1 MIKLFTDTTANL
13 TKELVEKHNIGLVS
27 LAYTLDG
34 VESACGTGPD
44 FDGKAF
50 YGAMRNGA
58 EAKTSMVSVG
68 EFVDAFEPYVKNG
81 DSIIFFG
88 ISSGISGTINSAE
101 IAADELR
108 DRYPSA
114 KIAVIDT
121 IAAGLGEGFQVLGAA
136 ELIEKGE
143 PFLKI
148 VKICELRRKN
158 MCQFFT
164 VDDLKYLR
172 KGGRIAAAA
181 AAVGTVLNIKP
192 ILIGSDD
199 GHIVS
204 CGKVRGSMKSL
215 IAIADKYSELVLDK
229 TARVGITHAD
239 NPAAAEALERL
250 VRERGFDGELI
261 VADFEPVCG
270 SHVGPGSV
278 ALFFMGEHK

>member
-13 TKELVEKHNIGLVS
+13 TRELVERYDIGLVS
-27 LAYTLDG
+27 LSYTLDG
-34 VESACGTGPD
+34 RETACGAGPD
-44 FDGKAF
+44 FNGREF
-50 YGAMRNGA
+50 YEAMRNGA
-58 EAKTSMVSVG
+58 EAKTSMASVSS
-68 EFVDAFEPYVKNG
+68 FVDAFEPYVKNG
-81 DSIIFFG
+81 DSVIFFG
-88 ISSGISGTINSAE
+88 ISSGISGTVHSAE
-101 IAADELR
+101 LAAEELTEK
-108 DRYPSA
+108 YHSA
-114 KIAVIDT
+114 KLAVIDT
-121 IAAGLGEGFQVLGAA
+121 LAAGLGEGFQVLEAA

-148 VKICELRRKN
+148 VKRCELRRKN

-172 KGGRIAAAA
+172 KGGRISAAT

-215 IAIADKYSELVLDK
+215 IAIANKYDELVLDK
-229 TARVGITHAD
+229 SARVGITHAD
-239 NPAAAEALERL
+239 NPAAAETLENL
-250 VRERGFDGELI
+250 VRERGFNGEFI